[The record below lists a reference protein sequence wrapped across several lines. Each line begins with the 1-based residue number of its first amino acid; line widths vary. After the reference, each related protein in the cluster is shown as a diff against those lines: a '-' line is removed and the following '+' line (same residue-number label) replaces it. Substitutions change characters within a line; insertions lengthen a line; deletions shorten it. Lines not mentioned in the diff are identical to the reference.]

1 MRNTL
6 AIFQKSI
13 WVVSKPHAK
22 RQTLTTTM
30 CIYRLGLGAFL
41 ENTGWCRKLG
51 AQFDRSLVKEW
62 ASIWDRCISEST
74 RVQRRRRGH
83 PIWVPLPPTF
93 AGRRPWMERTRWEST
108 YQGRPLDIL
117 RNLTET
123 PRAHFAKNY
132 ILGKTSNAA
141 DPELVSPRDD
151 EARIALVMV
160 AIDHMLDRCEETMQ
174 HTGRTILCWLRSTKP
189 QTCYPKP
196 FSLVSLDSSKK
207 KYRQLLK
214 RLFAFVFRVYQM
226 PVDMRR
232 SLVGVRRGTRVFGEY
247 QYSGGWTPRVHFSIE
262 HHLQYRRVY

>member
-1 MRNTL
+1 M
-6 AIFQKSI
+6 
-13 WVVSKPHAK
+13 
-22 RQTLTTTM
+22 
-30 CIYRLGLGAFL
+30 
-41 ENTGWCRKLG
+41 
-51 AQFDRSLVKEW
+51 
-62 ASIWDRCISEST
+62 
-74 RVQRRRRGH
+74 
-83 PIWVPLPPTF
+83 
-93 AGRRPWMERTRWEST
+93 
-108 YQGRPLDIL
+108 
-117 RNLTET
+117 
-123 PRAHFAKNY
+123 
-132 ILGKTSNAA
+132 
-141 DPELVSPRDD
+141 SPRDD

-247 QYSGGWTPRVHFSIE
+247 QYSGG
-262 HHLQYRRVY
+262 